1 MGNKKKSYSDIK
13 INLRPPKG
21 GLSLT
26 GFTPLETIEQS
37 ASNKMSLTGFTL
49 IELCLVSLIASVIG
63 LAVYFTFSNGM
74 RIWQKANQKVIEED
88 LSIFFDRFAL
98 DARNCLKF
106 SGLGFLGTRERLEI
120 ASLVVSP
127 YLKNKTIGRVAYF
140 YEPRSKVLFREEKDL
155 SRIFEG
161 KQGIVKGVLE
171 NLNSL
176 KFGYY
181 FYDKE
186 KKEYVWLEEAPL
198 EGLPLAVRIE
208 FELDVQGSAGRFVR
222 TVSIPIGG

>member
-1 MGNKKKSYSDIK
+1 MKKRGFTPLEIAGGNYR
-13 INLRPPKG
+13 RPPKG
-21 GLSLT
+21 GL
-26 GFTPLETIEQS
+26 
-37 ASNKMSLTGFTL
+37 SLTGFTL

-74 RIWQKANQKVIEED
+74 RIWQKANQKVVEED
-88 LSIFFDRFAL
+88 LSIFFDRFAS
-98 DARNCLKF
+98 DVRSCLKF
-106 SGLGFLGTRERLEI
+106 SGLGFLGTQERLEI
-120 ASLVVSP
+120 VSRVVSRGGFEP
-127 YLKNKTIGRVAYF
+127 APTIGRVAYF
-140 YEPRSKVLFREEKDL
+140 YESKSKALFREEKDL

-161 KQGIVKGVLE
+161 KQGIVKGILE

-186 KKEYVWLEEAPL
+186 KKEYVWLEDATL
-198 EGLPLAVRIE
+198 DGLPLAVRIE
-208 FELDVQGSAGRFVR
+208 FELNTKSSSGKFVR

>member
-1 MGNKKKSYSDIK
+1 MPIRQK
-13 INLRPPKG
+13 R
-21 GLSLT
+21 
-26 GFTPLETIEQS
+26 
-37 ASNKMSLTGFTL
+37 GFTL

-74 RIWQKANQKVIEED
+74 RIWQKANQKVVEED

-106 SGLGFLGTRERLEI
+106 SGLGFLGAKERLEI
-120 ASLVVSP
+120 VSRVVSRGGFEP
-127 YLKNKTIGRVAYF
+127 APAIGLVAYF
-140 YEPRSKVLFREEKDL
+140 YEPRSKALFREENDL

-161 KQGIVKGVLE
+161 KQGTVKGILE

-186 KKEYVWLEEAPL
+186 KKEYVWLEEATL

-208 FELDVQGSAGRFVR
+208 FELDVQGSAGRFAR

>member
-1 MGNKKKSYSDIK
+1 MVS
-13 INLRPPKG
+13 RG
-21 GLSLT
+21 G
-26 GFTPLETIEQS
+26 FEP
-37 ASNKMSLTGFTL
+37 A
-49 IELCLVSLIASVIG
+49 
-63 LAVYFTFSNGM
+63 
-74 RIWQKANQKVIEED
+74 
-88 LSIFFDRFAL
+88 
-98 DARNCLKF
+98 
-106 SGLGFLGTRERLEI
+106 
-120 ASLVVSP
+120 P
-127 YLKNKTIGRVAYF
+127 TIGRVAYF
-140 YEPRSKVLFREEKDL
+140 YEPKSKALFREEKDL

-161 KQGIVKGVLE
+161 KQGIVKGILE

-208 FELDVQGSAGRFVR
+208 FELNAQNARHKFVR